1 MINKVILIGNLG
13 ADPEIRYTQ
22 SGAPVASFN
31 VATTERWKGKD
42 GQMQEQ
48 TEWHKIVAWQ
58 RLAEICGEYL
68 SKGARVYIE
77 GKLQTRKWQ
86 DQSGNDKY
94 TTEIVAREM
103 KMLTPRGA
111 GAAGG
116 DGGGG
121 GGSFGDFPQEPPPMA
136 DDVPF

>member
-1 MINKVILIGNLG
+1 MINKVMLIGNIG

-22 SGAPVASFN
+22 DGTPAASFT

-42 GQMQEQ
+42 GQVQEQ
-48 TEWHKIVAWQ
+48 TEWHRITAWR

-68 SKGARVYIE
+68 SKGSRVYIE

-86 DQSGNDKY
+86 DKNGNDRY

-103 KMLTPRGA
+103 KMLSPKGA
-111 GAAGG
+111 GGGEYGENGSGGG
-116 DGGGG
+116 D
-121 GGSFGDFPQEPPPMA
+121 SFPEPQPMG
-136 DDVPF
+136 DDVPFN